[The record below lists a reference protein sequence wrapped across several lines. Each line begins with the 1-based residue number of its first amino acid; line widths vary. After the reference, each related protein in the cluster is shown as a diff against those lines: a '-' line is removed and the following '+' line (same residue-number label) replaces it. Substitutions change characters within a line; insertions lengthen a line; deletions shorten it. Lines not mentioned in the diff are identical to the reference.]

1 MAYLIFENLTGAQKR
16 SENAGRAKNLS
27 YHQPDSGKTG
37 SRYWWAVTEEATEE
51 NPRAYIEIAKHTFT
65 NDEDDEEI
73 VSITEA
79 NLLTDEEIQSLE
91 DELPEDWQHPSTEQ
105 PIPIENTDDE
115 GSDDED
121 DTDEEDPP
129 LAD

>member
-1 MAYLIFENLTGAQKR
+1 MAYLIFENLTDAQKR
-16 SENAGRAKNLS
+16 SEDAGKAKNLS

-65 NDEDDEEI
+65 NEDDEEE

-79 NLLTDEEIQSLE
+79 NLLTDDEIQFLE

-115 GSDDED
+115 DSDDED
-121 DTDEEDPP
+121 DEEPVEPP

>member
-1 MAYLIFENLTGAQKR
+1 MAYLIFENLTDAQKR
-16 SENAGRAKNLS
+16 SEDAGKAKNLS
-27 YHQPDSGKTG
+27 YHQPHSGKTG

-65 NDEDDEEI
+65 NEDDEEE
-73 VSITEA
+73 VYITEA
-79 NLLTDEEIQSLE
+79 NLLTDDEIQFLE

-115 GSDDED
+115 DSDDED
-121 DTDEEDPP
+121 DEEPVAPP
-129 LAD
+129 RAD

>member
-1 MAYLIFENLTGAQKR
+1 MAYLIFENLTDAQKR
-16 SENAGRAKNLS
+16 SEDAGKAKNLS

-37 SRYWWAVTEEATEE
+37 ARYWWAVTEEATEE

-65 NDEDDEEI
+65 NEDDEEE
-73 VSITEA
+73 VYITEA
-79 NLLTDEEIQSLE
+79 NLLTDDEIQFLE

-105 PIPIENTDDE
+105 PIPIENTNDE
-115 GSDDED
+115 DSDDED
-121 DTDEEDPP
+121 DEEPVEPP

>member
-1 MAYLIFENLTGAQKR
+1 MAYLIFENLTDAQKR
-16 SENAGRAKNLS
+16 SEDAGKAKNLS

-65 NDEDDEEI
+65 NEDDEEE
-73 VSITEA
+73 VYITEA
-79 NLLTDEEIQSLE
+79 NLLTDDEIQFLE

-115 GSDDED
+115 DCDDEE
-121 DTDEEDPP
+121 DEEPVDPP